1 MLQGRGELDPVRLE
15 QAVASLLQRHDAL
28 RLRFFPSESGWRQAL
43 AAVEGPAPFL
53 RIDLATLPKAACGR
67 ARKAAA
73 DQLRWSLDL
82 ARGDLFRAALL
93 SSGKGG
99 PDHLLLAAHP
109 LAVDGSSWRILLED
123 LEMACGQRSR
133 GEAIELPARTA
144 SFRQWAGWLAE
155 RAEALWQ
162 PESSETWLAQARRRS
177 KDSLPVDGERLDEG
191 PADTVSVWLSVE
203 ETQSL
208 LSDALRA
215 YRTEVNDGL
224 LTALAQTFAAWTGE
238 PALLVDLERSAR
250 EGAFEGLDLSRTV
263 GCLAIVAPVLL
274 HLGGAHGPGESL
286 KAVKEQVRRLPE
298 WGIGYGLLRYLSPDG
313 ETATRMRDLPQAEV
327 IFRGPDLPGGTVPVP
342 SLFAPTPSPAMAR
355 LARGLRVVPPYR
367 LEVDCEI
374 VAGRLRAVWTYG
386 RQVYRRSTIEAS
398 PRVSP
403 PRYARS
409 WSTVSTRER
418 LAIRLSTSRGSRSA
432 SGSWTVWSRAGA
444 ARRGEIS

>member
-1 MLQGRGELDPVRLE
+1 
-15 QAVASLLQRHDAL
+15 
-28 RLRFFPSESGWRQAL
+28 
-43 AAVEGPAPFL
+43 
-53 RIDLATLPKAACGR
+53 
-67 ARKAAA
+67 
-73 DQLRWSLDL
+73 
-82 ARGDLFRAALL
+82 
-93 SSGKGG
+93 
-99 PDHLLLAAHP
+99 
-109 LAVDGSSWRILLED
+109 
-123 LEMACGQRSR
+123 MACGQRSR

-274 HLGGAHGPGESL
+274 HLGGAHSPGESL

-386 RQVYRRSTIEAS
+386 RQVYRRSTIEALAQGFAAALRS
-398 PRVSP
+398 LLEHCLDPGTVGYTPSDFPRVEIGQ
-403 PRYARS
+403 
-409 WSTVSTRER
+409 RE
-418 LAIRLSTSRGSRSA
+418 LDGLVA
-432 SGSWTVWSRAGA
+432 S
-444 ARRGEIS
+444 RRGEAGRDLLEDIYPLTPLQQGMLFHILEAPGSGLYLNQQRFTLQGDLDVPAFRGAFQRVVDRHQALRTAVVLGVRSEPLQVVCRRARLPWTYLDWRELSPAERLQRLEALLGADRERGFELSQ